1 MVGVFFACSPTGFV
15 GFAWE
20 GGVLGTAPGAVVVDI
35 VVEIVVDIVVEIIAV
50 IIAVIAGVIKA
61 GARKAQ

>member
-1 MVGVFFACSPTGFV
+1 MVGVFSGWWPTGFV

-35 VVEIVVDIVVEIIAV
+35 VVEIIAV
-50 IIAVIAGVIKA
+50 IAGVIAGVIKA

>member
-35 VVEIVVDIVVEIIAV
+35 VVV

>member
-35 VVEIVVDIVVEIIAV
+35 VVVIIVV

>member
-35 VVEIVVDIVVEIIAV
+35 VVEIIAV
-50 IIAVIAGVIKA
+50 IAGVIAGVIKA